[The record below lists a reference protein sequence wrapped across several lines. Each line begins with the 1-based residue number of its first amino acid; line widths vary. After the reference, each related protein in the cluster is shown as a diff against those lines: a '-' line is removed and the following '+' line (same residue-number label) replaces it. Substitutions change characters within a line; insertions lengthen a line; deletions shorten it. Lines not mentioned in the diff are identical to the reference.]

1 MADNNELYNE
11 YYTLHPYYAL
21 LRNIQD
27 QTIALETQKNLLSVN
42 LFRIDLNSRQIIAPP
57 NYLDFIGVV
66 GEHKSETITF
76 QVDRYYED
84 VDLANM
90 TIVIEY
96 VNANGEGRVSP
107 VIVRDFETFPD
118 QILFDWII
126 DKDLLAAPGAVS
138 FDVRFYMVGDA
149 GDENPLNRYMVYS
162 LRTRPFVSKVI
173 DTLPLNMD
181 EFEEEYKDSFAEDIE
196 ALLGATRAL
205 EQKIDNK
212 KLLWIDI
219 T

>member
-21 LRNIQD
+21 LKNIQD
-27 QTIALETQKNLLSVN
+27 QTIAIETQKSLLSIN
-42 LFRIDLNSRQIIAPP
+42 LFRIDLDSREIIAPP
-57 NYLDFIGVV
+57 GYLDFLGVV

-84 VDLANM
+84 VDLADM

-107 VIVRDFETFPD
+107 VIVKDFETFPNE
-118 QILFDWII
+118 ILFDWVI
-126 DKDLLAAPGAVS
+126 DKDLLVAAGDVS

-149 GDENPLNRYMVYS
+149 QDENPLNRYMVYS
-162 LRTRPFVSKVI
+162 LRTKPFTSHVI

-181 EFEEEYKDSFAEDIE
+181 EFEEEYKNSFAEELE
-196 ALLGATRAL
+196 ALLGATTAL
-205 EQKIDNK
+205 ERKIDNK